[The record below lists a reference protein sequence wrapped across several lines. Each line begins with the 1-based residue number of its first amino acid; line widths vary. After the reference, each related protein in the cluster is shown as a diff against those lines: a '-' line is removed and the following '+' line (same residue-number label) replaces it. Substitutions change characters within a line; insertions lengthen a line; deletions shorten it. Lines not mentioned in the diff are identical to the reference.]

1 MNKKHPPNNVTHPE
15 HPDALG
21 SRFVPDEPADSTRG
35 LNLTAMRRASFPQLR
50 PSSATI
56 SLRMPIWMLHEI
68 KRLANQR
75 DVPYQSFIKMV
86 LAEQLGRK
94 GKSQTRRASGAAA

>member
-1 MNKKHPPNNVTHPE
+1 
-15 HPDALG
+15 
-21 SRFVPDEPADSTRG
+21 
-35 LNLTAMRRASFPQLR
+35 MRRAAFPDLK

-86 LAEQLGRK
+86 LAERMGQKEKKR
-94 GKSQTRRASGAAA
+94 SA